1 MAVPVTSLES
11 LPRADDERRLEALEI
26 ELLLTGLAERYG
38 YDFRHYA
45 RASLTRRIRRAMNTE
60 NVTSISGLQT
70 KLLHD
75 AQAAMR
81 FVAAVSVHTTA
92 MFRDADVYKALRDEV
107 IPMLRTYPFVRVWHA
122 GCSSGEEVYSLAILL
137 EEAGVYDRCRI
148 YATDISDSILERARQ
163 GVFPLRA
170 MREHTR
176 AYQLAGGTRDF
187 SSYYVTDHEAAVF
200 RSSLRRQLVFS
211 QHNLVCDSAFN
222 EFQLIVCRNVLL
234 YFDQSLRQ
242 RAHELFH
249 SSLTNFGVLVLG
261 KKESLR
267 YTPYAE
273 MFQELREGSRIYR
286 RVR

>member
-1 MAVPVTSLES
+1 MALSLNTPQAT
-11 LPRADDERRLEALEI
+11 LDAERKLQALEI

-45 RASLTRRIRRAMNTE
+45 RASLTRRIRKVMHHESLPSVSA
-60 NVTSISGLQT
+60 LQSR
-70 KLLHD
+70 LLHD
-75 AQAAMR
+75 ADAAMR

-92 MFRDADVYKALRDEV
+92 MFRDPDVYRLLRSEV
-107 IPMLRTYPFVRVWHA
+107 VPLLRTYPFIRVWHA

-137 EEAGVYDRCRI
+137 EEAGLYDRCRI
-148 YATDISDSILERARQ
+148 YATDISDAILDKARQ
-163 GVFPLRA
+163 GVFPLHS

-176 AYQLAGGTRDF
+176 AYQAAGGTRDF
-187 SSYYVTDHEAAVF
+187 SSYYLADHEHAVF
-200 RSSLRRQLVFS
+200 RSALRRQLVFS

-242 RAHELFH
+242 RAHDLFH
-249 SSLTNFGVLVLG
+249 ASLSNFGVLVLG

-267 YTPYAE
+267 FTEHAAAYH
-273 MFQELREGSRIYR
+273 ELLDGSRVYR
-286 RVR
+286 KVR